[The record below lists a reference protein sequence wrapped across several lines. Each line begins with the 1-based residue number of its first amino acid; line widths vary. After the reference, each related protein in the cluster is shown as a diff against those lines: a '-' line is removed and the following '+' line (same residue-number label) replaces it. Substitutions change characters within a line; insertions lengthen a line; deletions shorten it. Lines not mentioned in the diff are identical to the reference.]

1 MKPSI
6 TPASTHETSTPSSR
20 LSSNKTQFSSGFY
33 NSSLGQDPEK
43 VNAMALCRGDVP
55 LNDCRTCFNES
66 ISILLQN
73 YTNKK
78 QAIIWAQRCMVRYSN
93 VSIFGVEEDDP
104 VKFVP
109 GVNNTPNAEQ
119 FKLVLKPLL
128 ETLSEKAAAGDT
140 TTKFAA
146 GHALFPATNQII
158 YAIVQCT
165 PDLDRQNCSDCL
177 EEAISD
183 IPKCCE
189 GKEGG
194 RILRPSCNLRF
205 EVNLFYDAAAYS
217 PVNLPGKQD
226 DQSPTRPVSWASLVV
241 EKIFNV
247 III

>member
-1 MKPSI
+1 
-6 TPASTHETSTPSSR
+6 
-20 LSSNKTQFSSGFY
+20 
-33 NSSLGQDPEK
+33 
-43 VNAMALCRGDVP
+43 
-55 LNDCRTCFNES
+55 
-66 ISILLQN
+66 
-73 YTNKK
+73 
-78 QAIIWAQRCMVRYSN
+78 MVRYSN

-217 PVNLPGKQD
+217 PVNLPGKQVMGKRLGKPRKD
-226 DQSPTRPVSWASLVV
+226 LEVFQNGEGLSALLFPYPPLAVLFCAVTVKPRQHFVL
-241 EKIFNV
+241 IFFINIIRQKANV
-247 III
+247 DVA

>member
-1 MKPSI
+1 
-6 TPASTHETSTPSSR
+6 
-20 LSSNKTQFSSGFY
+20 
-33 NSSLGQDPEK
+33 
-43 VNAMALCRGDVP
+43 MALCRGDVP

-73 YTNKK
+73 YTKKK

-241 EKIFNV
+241 EKFFNV
-247 III
+247 IVI